1 MLLRANA
8 APEKRLRPQASVA
21 VGRIIRLPFKLI
33 GGRVDIAVVGGGH
46 GAYAAAAALSEAGH
60 RVRLWRRD
68 AVALGPVLETRTLL
82 VKDAKG
88 ERPAVLTTVTT
99 DLGEAVSGAQVVLVP
114 LPSTVQ
120 EDLAGRLAPL
130 MEDGQI
136 VLLTPGC
143 LGSLVF
149 ARAMRKSGNDAQ
161 VIIAE
166 TPTLPWLARKHGPAT
181 VSITTRTTI
190 LPTGVFP
197 ASATDRAMPMIRQ
210 VLPEAIP
217 ARDILDV
224 ALLNGG
230 PMIHPPL
237 ILMNAGPI
245 EHCDRW
251 DIHKEGTQA
260 STRAV
265 QDALD
270 AERIAVRE
278 AFGYREPHWR
288 LADHYGV
295 GGKTSMYGDL
305 AHDRLTA
312 SGDWSEKLDLQHHRY
327 MREDIQLGLVL
338 IASLGAA
345 AGVAMPVADGLLAIA
360 GAVIGEDIRS
370 GGRTIHRLGIGDM
383 TGEALRTLVR
393 NGYSR

>member
-1 MLLRANA
+1 M
-8 APEKRLRPQASVA
+8 E
-21 VGRIIRLPFKLI
+21 
-33 GGRVDIAVVGGGH
+33 IAVIGGGH
-46 GAYAAAAALSEAGH
+46 GAYAAAADLSESGH
-60 RVRLWRRD
+60 SVRLWRRD
-68 AVALGPVLETRTLL
+68 AAALGQVLETRTLHI
-82 VKDAKG
+82 KDRKG
-88 ERPAVLTTVTT
+88 ERPVVLDSVMT
-99 DLGEAVSGAQVVLVP
+99 DLAEAVKGAQAVLVP

-120 EDLAGRLAPL
+120 EDLAERLAPL
-130 MEDGQI
+130 LEDGQI

-143 LGSLVF
+143 LGSFIF
-149 ARAMRKSGNDAQ
+149 ARAMRKAGNNAE
-161 VIIAE
+161 VVFAE
-166 TPTLPWLARKHGPAT
+166 TPTLPWLARKHGLAT
-181 VSITTRTTI
+181 VSITTRATV

-197 ASATDRAMPMIRQ
+197 ASATDRTMPLIRQ

-217 ARDILDV
+217 AQDILDV

-265 QDALD
+265 QDVLD
-270 AERIAVRE
+270 EERIAVRE
-278 AFGYREPHWR
+278 AFGYGEPHWR

-312 SGDWSEKLDLQHHRY
+312 SGDWSEKLDLQDHRY

-345 AGVAMPVADGLLAIA
+345 AGVAMPVADGLLALA
-360 GAVIGEDIRS
+360 DAVVGEDIRA
-370 GGRTIHRLGIGDM
+370 GGRTTSRLGIDGM
-383 TGEALRTLVR
+383 TGEDLRTLVR
-393 NGYSR
+393 NGYPR

>member
-1 MLLRANA
+1 M
-8 APEKRLRPQASVA
+8 
-21 VGRIIRLPFKLI
+21 
-33 GGRVDIAVVGGGH
+33 DIAVIGGGH
-46 GAYAAAAALSEAGH
+46 GAYAAAADLSEAGH
-60 RVRLWRRD
+60 EIRLWRRD
-68 AVALGPVLETRTLL
+68 ASAFGPVIETRCIRI
-82 VKDAKG
+82 KDRKG
-88 ERPAVLTTVTT
+88 ERPVSVKLVTS
-99 DLGEAVSGAQVVLVP
+99 DLAEAINGASVVLVP
-114 LPSTVQ
+114 LPSTVH
-120 EDLAGRLAPL
+120 EDLAGELAPL
-130 MEDGQI
+130 LEDGQI
-136 VLLTPGC
+136 ILLTPGC
-143 LGSLVF
+143 LGSLIF
-149 ARAMRKSGNDAQ
+149 ARAMQAAGNRAN
-161 VIIAE
+161 VMFAE

-197 ASATDRAMPMIRQ
+197 SEATDAAMAVIRQ
-210 VLPEAIP
+210 VLPEAVA

-251 DIHKEGTQA
+251 DIHKEGTQP

-278 AFGYREPHWR
+278 TLGYGEPHWR

-295 GGKTSMYGDL
+295 DGKTSMYGDL

-312 SGDWSEKLDLQHHRY
+312 SGDWSEKLDLHDHRY

-338 IASLGAA
+338 IASLGDES
-345 AGVAMPVADGLLAIA
+345 GVAMPVANGLLALA
-360 GAVIGEDIRS
+360 SAVTGDDLRAE
-370 GGRTIHRLGIGDM
+370 GRTAERLGIAGKSVDD
-383 TGEALRTLVR
+383 LRLLMR
-393 NGYSR
+393 EGYDR